1 MRRVGRR
8 RRDMWGRWGRGVTRI
23 GGTGGIRRRS
33 THAIVLAA
41 GLLLAGCQGSPGAS
55 SQPPGFALP
64 VGSPGAGASG
74 HAVAGSCHV
83 VDGRADVRC
92 TPGATNP
99 EVTQTSIGTT
109 ICVPGWTAKVRP
121 PVAFTNLLKTSQMIE
136 YGETGPPSDF
146 EEDHLINL
154 GIGGA
159 PQDPHNLFPQP
170 RAGPRSA
177 GVKDKEETQL
187 QRDVCAGRMTLVTA
201 QAQILAD
208 WTHS

>member
-1 MRRVGRR
+1 
-8 RRDMWGRWGRGVTRI
+8 VTRI
-23 GGTGGIRRRS
+23 GGAGGIRRRS

-41 GLLLAGCQGSPGAS
+41 GLLAGCQGSPGAS
-55 SQPPGFALP
+55 SQPPGFAPP
-64 VGSPGAGASG
+64 VGSLGTGASG
-74 HAVAGSCHV
+74 HAAAGSCHV

-170 RAGPRSA
+170 RTGPRSA
-177 GVKDKEETQL
+177 SMKDQEETQL
-187 QRDVCAGRMTLVTA
+187 QRDVCSGRTTLATA